1 MTQSRISRTAAYV
14 AAGRALGAREPDAA
28 ARNPDYLAERLLGD
42 PARYDLDLPI
52 MHALAGTYDEAM
64 QDFEIAG
71 IVCAMNVRARFVDE
85 ALERAVAAGA
95 QQILILG
102 AGFDSH
108 AYRYESLLRELRIY
122 EVDQPATQAW
132 KRERV
137 AAVVGAP
144 PPNLRYVAVD
154 FAAEDL
160 GSALRRHGYDFSQRS
175 FVIMEGV
182 TMYLEESALRQ
193 TLQLLATHPA
203 GSSVVFD
210 FVSSVM
216 LDMIRRID
224 LDAVP
229 PTARAFAER
238 FLHLTRDE
246 PWQFGFPFREE
257 QKYVEELGFSVSEI
271 LPIGSDDA
279 VRRYLTRADGTR
291 VGREMPVKMPTPPT
305 AAAREQMEAMA
316 YKIAEVFVPLRH

>member
-1 MTQSRISRTAAYV
+1 MTRSRISRTAAYV
-14 AAGRALGAREPDAA
+14 AAARALGAREPDVA

-42 PARYDLDLPI
+42 TARYDLDLPVI
-52 MHALAGTYDEAM
+52 HALAGSYDDAM
-64 QDFEIAG
+64 QDLEVAG
-71 IVCAMNVRARFVDE
+71 LVCAMIVRARFIDE
-85 ALERAVAAGA
+85 ALERAVAGGA
-95 QQILILG
+95 KQLLILG

-108 AYRYESLLRELRIY
+108 ACRFESLLRELRVY

-144 PPNLRYVAVD
+144 PPNLSYVAVD
-154 FAAEDL
+154 FSAEDL
-160 GSALRRHGYDFSQRS
+160 GAVLRSHGYDFSQRS

-216 LDMIRRID
+216 LDMIRA
-224 LDAVP
+224 LNPGVLP
-229 PTARAFAER
+229 PQARAFAER

-246 PWQFGFPFREE
+246 PWLFGFPFRQERS
-257 QKYVEELGFSVSEI
+257 YLEELGFSVGEV
-271 LPIGSDDA
+271 LPVGSDDA

-291 VGREMPVKMPTPPT
+291 VGAEIPVRMPTPPT
-305 AAAREQMEAMA
+305 EAARERLEAMA
-316 YKIAEVFVPLRH
+316 YKICEVFVPRRH